1 MSKFQA
7 VIGAVGVFAGVT
19 VAPMAL
25 AATASATLTGV
36 YLQVFDLN
44 PVDGIAAAV
53 TFNDGVSVYGSASN
67 GTGDS
72 YNLVDV
78 LGAALSGSAL
88 AGASSANSAV
98 TAVTAGNV
106 FTLGAGPGAT
116 ATATATAT
124 ASSTVAGSSAYSQAL
139 ALFSA
144 SFSVTANTLV
154 VLSGAAQASGSGTVG
169 ESAYGNALVELY
181 DNANYS
187 VGHAYAGINLDGS
200 SFGVSGPLSAQATFA
215 NLTAS
220 SVAISAYAYAY
231 ASAQGVSAVPE
242 PANDGLMASGLLA
255 LAFVARRRRKR

>member
-98 TAVTAGNV
+98 TAGNV
-106 FTLGAGPGAT
+106 FTLGAGPG
-116 ATATATAT
+116 ATATAT

-154 VLSGAAQASGSGTVG
+154 MLSGAAQASGSGTVG

-220 SVAISAYAYAY
+220 SVAISAYAYAS

>member
-106 FTLGAGPGAT
+106 FTLGAGPG
-116 ATATATAT
+116 ATATAT

>member
-7 VIGAVGVFAGVT
+7 VIGAVGVFAGVA

-98 TAVTAGNV
+98 TAGNV
-106 FTLGAGPGAT
+106 FTLGAGPG
-116 ATATATAT
+116 ATAT

-139 ALFSA
+139 ALFSS

-154 VLSGAAQASGSGTVG
+154 MLSGAAQASGSGTVG
-169 ESAYGNALVELY
+169 ESAYGNALVELF

-200 SFGVSGPLSAQATFA
+200 SFGVSGPTLGPGHVCQPHRQQCGHLRLRLRLGLGPGCQRSA
-215 NLTAS
+215 
-220 SVAISAYAYAY
+220 
-231 ASAQGVSAVPE
+231 
-242 PANDGLMASGLLA
+242 
-255 LAFVARRRRKR
+255 

>member
-7 VIGAVGVFAGVT
+7 AIGAVGVFAGVA

-98 TAVTAGNV
+98 TAGNV

-116 ATATATAT
+116 ATA
-124 ASSTVAGSSAYSQAL
+124 SSTGAGSSAYSQAL

-154 VLSGAAQASGSGTVG
+154 VLSGTAQASGSGTVG
-169 ESAYGNALVELY
+169 ETAYGNALVELY

-187 VGHAYAGINLDGS
+187 VGQAYAGSNLDGS

-220 SVAISAYAYAY
+220 SVAISAYAYAS

-242 PANDGLMASGLLA
+242 PANYGLMAFGLLA
-255 LAFVARRRRKR
+255 LAFVARRRSKR